1 MKTITIKDEN
11 AAFSIG
17 LRYYIQQS
25 VTKWLKKDVSYKGE
39 GEPGQINMLFLA
51 VKPYVDCFLLLS
63 IMGKGTDGIVFFIM
77 DRPEDRGLLSARC
90 LKYFP
95 VIYRGDSLAS
105 IRDKILGELKIWR
118 RAGYFEGMSSVCS
131 GCGRLKLTEN
141 EITVIGMLAREYSLT
156 ETAWVLGKNV
166 KTVYTQKKSAMNK
179 LKLNNSHELRLF
191 IINHRRVLSVL

>member
-11 AAFSIG
+11 AAFSMG

-25 VTKWLKKDVSYKGE
+25 IPKWLKKDVRYKGE
-39 GEPGQINMLFLA
+39 RESGQVDMLFLA
-51 VKPYVDCFLLLS
+51 VKSPVDCFLLLS
-63 IMGKGTDGIVFFIM
+63 IIGKGCDGIVFFIM
-77 DRPEDRGLLSARC
+77 DRPEERELLPSRC

-95 VIYRGDSLAS
+95 VIFRGDSLAS
-105 IRDKILGELKIWR
+105 IRDKILGKLKIWY
-118 RAGYFEGMSSVCS
+118 RAGHIEGMSSVCS

-141 EITVIGMLAREYSLT
+141 EIAVIGLLAREYSLT

-179 LKLNNSHELRLF
+179 LKLNNSHELRLY
-191 IINHRRVLSVL
+191 IINHRRVLSEI